1 MTHIRRQMRNG
12 KIYLYEARTFRDRD
26 TGKVKQEVKYLGREV
41 EKKGEKVLQ
50 PPRGQ
55 VFREKG
61 VGLCWIRDVLYC
73 SGRGLPLPV

>member
-41 EKKGEKVLQ
+41 ENKGKKMLQ
-50 PPRGQ
+50 PLGTSIP
-55 VFREKG
+55 
-61 VGLCWIRDVLYC
+61 
-73 SGRGLPLPV
+73 